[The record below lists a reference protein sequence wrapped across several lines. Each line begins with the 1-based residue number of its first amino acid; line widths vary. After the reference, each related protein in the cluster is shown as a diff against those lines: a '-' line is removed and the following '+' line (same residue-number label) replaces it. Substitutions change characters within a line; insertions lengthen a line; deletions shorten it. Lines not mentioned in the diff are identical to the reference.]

1 MKYKVGDKVRVVET
15 PIMGMIGI
23 RSMTK
28 LCGQVVTIKEVSYG
42 NLNFPTYVVEE
53 TKLPYRWTD
62 SHFTEL
68 VTEVKEIDMTKK
80 ELKSKVE
87 ELEKELAKFKKE
99 LDEKDKSPYG
109 DMKVKEG
116 YWTILSTGTVMHDTD
131 CYHSNDRSRFARGN
145 YFSDAS
151 FAKKV
156 AAEQTLTNLLRKY
169 TYEHG
174 WSDDLW
180 DDKDTPKYCVYYNG
194 LSKQMTL
201 DYWFSNKYLGVIYFV
216 DKKTASN
223 AIQEVV
229 IPFVKEHPELG
240 YELKD

>member
-1 MKYKVGDKVRVVET
+1 MKYKVGDKVRIIDHRGLGWSVSGGMDKYMNTVLTIQNADGMFYYMEECPEWTWGDSDIVEKV
-15 PIMGMIGI
+15 
-23 RSMTK
+23 S
-28 LCGQVVTIKEVSYG
+28 EV
-42 NLNFPTYVVEE
+42 N
-53 TKLPYRWTD
+53 
-62 SHFTEL
+62 
-68 VTEVKEIDMTKK
+68 MTKK

-99 LDEKDKSPYG
+99 LDEKDKSPYA
-109 DMKVKEG
+109 KRTLLK
-116 YWTILSTGTVMHDTD
+116 
-131 CYHSNDRSRFARGN
+131 CYYYVDGACNACVAVDDNHSADDRRYKNAN
-145 YFSDAS
+145 YFSDES

-180 DDKDTPKYCVYYNG
+180 DNG
-194 LSKQMTL
+194 N
-201 DYWFSNKYLGVIYFV
+201 NKYKIFYHHKNCMFDVDTNSQFETVGAIYFIHET
-216 DKKTASN
+216 TAQN

>member
-1 MKYKVGDKVRVVET
+1 MKYKVGDKVRIIDHRGFGWSLHGGMDKYMNTVLTIQNADGMFYYMEECPKWAWVDSDIVEKV
-15 PIMGMIGI
+15 
-23 RSMTK
+23 S
-28 LCGQVVTIKEVSYG
+28 EV
-42 NLNFPTYVVEE
+42 N
-53 TKLPYRWTD
+53 
-62 SHFTEL
+62 
-68 VTEVKEIDMTKK
+68 MTKK

-99 LDEKDKSPYG
+99 LDEKDKSPYA
-109 DMKVKEG
+109 KRTLLE
-116 YWTILSTGTVMHDTD
+116 
-131 CYHSNDRSRFARGN
+131 CYYYVDGACDACVSVDDNHSADDRRYKNAN
-145 YFSDAS
+145 YFSDES

-180 DDKDTPKYCVYYNG
+180 DDKDTPKFCVYYNE

-216 DKKTASN
+216 DAKTASN
-223 AIQEVV
+223 AIQEVI

-240 YELKD
+240 YKLKD